1 MLLTK
6 IIIIVVCETT
16 VRRRGAIETRG
27 DGIERGGE
35 TRRVG
40 ALRTEGK
47 GSGARETAGRRR
59 RRRDDDDDDDGK

>member
-47 GSGARETAGRRR
+47 GSGAREMPGAASRH
-59 RRRDDDDDDDGK
+59 